1 MSNTLL
7 QARNLHKAY
16 IMGREPLHVLRG
28 ASITVSRGEFV
39 AITGSSGSGKSTL
52 LHLLGALDV
61 PDRGSVQ
68 FQGQDLFASSKQS
81 RRRYRNEEVG
91 FVFQFYHLLPECN
104 ILENVMLPR
113 MVAHSFWKW
122 LSVRREVRREA
133 EALIDRLGLSQRIKH
148 RPNQLSGGE
157 RQRVAIARAL
167 INHPAVLLADEPTG
181 NLDAVIGRDIL
192 SLLIDLNRDGQT
204 IIMVTHN
211 AEIASMADRNL
222 HLHQGVLTD
231 ASESGSPSMTVE
243 SVTKE
248 VST

>member
-7 QARNLHKAY
+7 HAYNLHKAY
-16 IMGREPLHVLRG
+16 IMGRESLHVLRG
-28 ASITVSRGEFV
+28 ASLTVSRGEFV

-91 FVFQFYHLLPECN
+91 FVFQFYHLFPECN

-122 LSVRREVRREA
+122 FSVRREVRREA
-133 EALIDRLGLSQRIKH
+133 EALIDRLGLSERIKH

-167 INHPAVLLADEPTG
+167 INHPSVLLADEPTG

-222 HLHQGVLTD
+222 HLHKGVLTD
-231 ASESGSPSMTVE
+231 ASESGSLPLTVE